1 MPSCIR
7 TKGRSRFSINLVEA
21 VFMLL
26 VVLIGGML
34 FRSPA
39 AFAEQ
44 PAEISGEPTRSYGAI
59 DVILYQTSWCPYC
72 TKAREYLMGTGVSL
86 VIYDI
91 ERDPERRR
99 EMMAKSGSPGVPV
112 VDVEGI
118 VIRGFSPEAMLK
130 AIERKR
136 RE

>member
-1 MPSCIR
+1 MLAV
-7 TKGRSRFSINLVEA
+7 KNLA
-21 VFMLL
+21 KPLLPLL
-26 VVLIGGML
+26 VLAALSIWPPV
-34 FRSPA
+34 PA
-39 AFAEQ
+39 AGQARNLQ
-44 PAEISGEPTRSYGAI
+44 REPQRSYGAI

-72 TKAREYLMGTGVSL
+72 TKAREFLKNMGVSL

-91 ERDPERRR
+91 EREPGKSE
-99 EMMAKSGSPGVPV
+99 EMRAKAGSRAVPV

-118 VIRGFSPEAMLK
+118 VIRGYSSEAMRD